1 MLQKIYWMVECPLP
15 FEHSCQKRMRISAP
29 LPACIPFS
37 QQHADAQ
44 PHYIG
49 RPGSS
54 SQLCSRVRIIEPLF
68 QKGASTTVLRSTV
81 KQLYFQ
87 LFSNKLLHFTI
98 KNKIADTTARKND
111 PIPGGIYLHL
121 FSEDCAFSDYFLN
134 EYQASAL
141 RFRNSWL
148 R

>member
-1 MLQKIYWMVECPLP
+1 MYRMEDCLLS

-37 QQHADAQ
+37 QQHADVQ
-44 PHYIG
+44 PHHTG
-49 RPGSS
+49 RPGSC
-54 SQLCSRVRIIEPLF
+54 SQLCSRVRITIPLF
-68 QKGASTTVLRSTV
+68 QKSACTTVLCFTV

-98 KNKIADTTARKND
+98 KNRIADTTARKND
-111 PIPGGIYLHL
+111 PILGGIYMSL
-121 FSEDCAFSDYFLN
+121 FSDDCAFSDYFLN
-134 EYQASAL
+134 DYQASAL
-141 RFRNSWL
+141 RFRNAWL